1 MCPANSF
8 LPDDSPETYQ
18 DAPLS
23 VQVVAMKQE
32 DEALAAIVELVDSIL
47 N

>member
-1 MCPANSF
+1 M
-8 LPDDSPETYQ
+8 

-32 DEALAAIVELVDSIL
+32 DEALTGIVELVDSIL

>member
-1 MCPANSF
+1 M
-8 LPDDSPETYQ
+8 

-32 DEALAAIVELVDSIL
+32 DEALAGIVELVDSIL